1 MPNTISSIKGMMN
14 TYSPTLYPPV
24 SVSYTASESIS
35 HKLGLS
41 CRRTVNYLTSK
52 KGKKKALKTYI
63 ITEGIITISA
73 LISLVTMEVYLPA
86 IGLTLM
92 FAYLIYAVSSIL

>member
-1 MPNTISSIKGMMN
+1 MPNTISLNKDMMK

-24 SVSYTASESIS
+24 SVSYTRSESIS

-41 CRRTVNYLTSK
+41 CGRTVNYLTSK
-52 KGKKKALKTYI
+52 KGKKKALQSYVI
-63 ITEGIITISA
+63 AEGIFTISA
-73 LISLVTMEVYLPA
+73 LISVVTMEVYLPA

-92 FAYLIYAVSSIL
+92 FAYLIYAASSAF

>member
-1 MPNTISSIKGMMN
+1 MPNTFSLNKDMMM
-14 TYSPTLYPPV
+14 TYSTPLSSPAL
-24 SVSYTASESIS
+24 VSYTRSESIS

-41 CRRTVNYLTSK
+41 CRRTVNYLKSR
-52 KGKKKALKTYI
+52 KGKKKALQTYI
-63 ITEGIITISA
+63 ITEGIFTISA

-92 FAYLIYAVSSIL
+92 FAYLVYASSSAF

>member
-1 MPNTISSIKGMMN
+1 MPNTFGLNKDMMM
-14 TYSPTLYPPV
+14 TYSPPLYSPLAL
-24 SVSYTASESIS
+24 SYTRSESIS

-41 CRRTVNYLTSK
+41 CRRTVNYLKSR
-52 KGKKKALKTYI
+52 KGKKKALQTYI
-63 ITEGIITISA
+63 ITEGIFTISA

-92 FAYLIYAVSSIL
+92 FAYLVYAASSAL